1 MTIGN
6 QIGVGKESDVFLGQD
21 GQGRLVAV
29 KFHRLGRTSF
39 RSIKRNREYHQHRQH
54 ASWLYLSR
62 LAAIKEFAYMKTL
75 YEHGFPVPQ
84 PVDVNRHV
92 VVMEY
97 LKGYSTLYHILELK
111 HPGRVYSNCMNLLV
125 ELAECGLI
133 HGDFNEFNLMID
145 ENDNIIMIDFPQ
157 MVSIDHPNAEYYFN
171 RDVDGIRNFFSKRFG
186 FTGAEYP
193 VLGKDTERKHNL
205 DKQIQASGFT
215 KQLEEDFIE
224 LAKENAEVDED
235 APDSDEEPVNVAQ
248 TSAADPHFEA
258 VQIVNAGEEDQGDDG
273 DDDITAAT
281 SSSAA
286 STSQDQENDSDDD
299 DAPPEETKKE
309 RRDRLRR
316 KAAER
321 AKAAKEAEEA
331 ARPPA
336 ADDEPIV
343 PEPGEEGLDLE
354 TIRRNRIIR
363 NRVKAQLD
371 RKRLTQRTRARNEF
385 KQIARTNMQRQMKNW
400 ADDM

>member
-1 MTIGN
+1 M
-6 QIGVGKESDVFLGQD
+6 FLGQS
-21 GQGRLVAV
+21 GEGKLVAV

-39 RSIKRNREYHQHRQH
+39 RSIKRNRDYHQGRSH

-75 YEHGFPVPQ
+75 YEHGFPVPE
-84 PVDVNRHV
+84 PIDVNRHV

-97 LKGYSTLYHILELK
+97 LKGYRTLYHVLELK

-133 HGDFNEFNLMID
+133 HGDFNEFNLMVD
-145 ENDNIIMIDFPQ
+145 DNDNIIMIDFPQ
-157 MVSIDHPNAEYYFN
+157 MVSTDHPNAEYYFN
-171 RDVDGIRNFFSKRFG
+171 RDVEGVRTFFRKRFG
-186 FTGAEYP
+186 FLGAEYP

-215 KQLEEDFIE
+215 KELEEEFND
-224 LAKENAEVDED
+224 LAAENAQVEED
-235 APDSDEEPVNVAQ
+235 APDSDEEPIDA
-248 TSAADPHFEA
+248 TRLDAADPHFEA
-258 VQIVNAGEEDQGDDG
+258 VNVADGNEDDPDELDDG
-273 DDDITAAT
+273 DVST
-281 SSSAA
+281 AA
-286 STSQDQENDSDDD
+286 STSTQASTSTNAPAAEPQAVEEDDSDDD

-331 ARPPA
+331 AKA
-336 ADDEPIV
+336 AAAQEEPIV

-363 NRVKAQLD
+363 NRVKTQLD
-371 RKRLTQRTRARNEF
+371 RKRHQQRVNIRNEF
-385 KQIARTNMQRQMKNW
+385 KQQAKSNLNKELRNW
-400 ADDM
+400 GDDM